1 MIINNLHHVIFH
13 ITVQVFY
20 QYYYDEV
27 TQVSVYY
34 PVNDGDSNRLLIS
47 W

>member
-1 MIINNLHHVIFH
+1 MIINNIHHVIFH
-13 ITVQVFY
+13 ITVQVFH

-27 TQVSVYY
+27 TQSVHY
-34 PVNDGDSNRLLIS
+34 PVNDGDSIRLLTS